1 MLRIRRGWSGTN
13 TRSGPFHSSPDCK
26 SSRYSAKDTTTR
38 GRLPLFHLLFT
49 RASLDSS
56 PPARIGGVAVF
67 ARLAAQTIHSTNVRN
82 GPHAEHRRRTMRRS
96 LILLSLLVSYPS
108 APGTSPRRAETFG
121 DWSAPVNVASLNT
134 AYNDMYA
141 VLSKDELT
149 VYFTSDRPG
158 PTSAGGDDLWFA
170 TRESVDAP
178 WGPAQNMG
186 EPINSLFADSLPM
199 LSYDEHVMFFHST
212 RPGGCGLTGTG
223 DIWMVRRHNRR
234 SQEWEPPANLG
245 CGLNRL
251 NTDSTEI
258 APAFFEDP
266 ENEQVTLFYGSNR
279 SGSLDFDVYASAMGE
294 DGYFGSGLL
303 VPEFSSRKR
312 DTRIFIRKDG
322 LEAFITSNR
331 DNGHGLIDIWTST
344 RET

>member
-1 MLRIRRGWSGTN
+1 
-13 TRSGPFHSSPDCK
+13 
-26 SSRYSAKDTTTR
+26 
-38 GRLPLFHLLFT
+38 
-49 RASLDSS
+49 
-56 PPARIGGVAVF
+56 
-67 ARLAAQTIHSTNVRN
+67 
-82 GPHAEHRRRTMRRS
+82 MRRS
-96 LILLSLLVSYPS
+96 LILLCLLASYTA
-108 APGTSPRRAETFG
+108 APGTSPPRAETFG

-158 PTSAGGDDLWFA
+158 PTSVGGDDLWFA

-186 EPINSLFADSLPM
+186 QPINSLFADSLPM

-223 DIWMVRRHNRR
+223 DIWMTRRHNKR
-234 SQEWEPPANLG
+234 SQKWEPPANLG
-245 CGLNRL
+245 CVL
-251 NTDSTEI
+251 NTASTEI

-279 SGSLDFDVYASAMGE
+279 RGSQDFDVYASAIGE
-294 DGYFGSGLL
+294 DGYFGPGVL
-303 VPEFSSRKR
+303 VPEFSSPKR

-331 DNGHGLIDIWTST
+331 DNGQGLIDIWTST
-344 RET
+344 RETLDDKWSTPVDVAFPVNTAADDGSPWLSRDGTTLYFFSTRSGGYGLRDIWFTTRVKF

>member
-1 MLRIRRGWSGTN
+1 
-13 TRSGPFHSSPDCK
+13 
-26 SSRYSAKDTTTR
+26 
-38 GRLPLFHLLFT
+38 
-49 RASLDSS
+49 
-56 PPARIGGVAVF
+56 
-67 ARLAAQTIHSTNVRN
+67 
-82 GPHAEHRRRTMRRS
+82 MRRS
-96 LILLSLLVSYPS
+96 LILLSLLVSYTS

-158 PTSAGGDDLWFA
+158 PTSVGGDDLWFA

-266 ENEQVTLFYGSNR
+266 ESEQVTLFYGSNR
-279 SGSLDFDVYASAMGE
+279 PGSLDFDVYASARGE
-294 DGYFGSGLL
+294 DGYFGPGVL
-303 VPEFSSRKR
+303 VPEFSSPNVTRGFSLGKTASRRSLHQTAIMGTDLSTSGRRPGKR
-312 DTRIFIRKDG
+312 SRRHGRRHPRTCPVRSTARAMTARLRFHATGRRCIFSRRVPPAFNVG
-322 LEAFITSNR
+322 RGTSGTQLESR
-331 DNGHGLIDIWTST
+331 ST
-344 RET
+344 VRTPRREWSRESGTGCLLV